1 MLHLHLNH
9 VKDRLAV
16 FLDTYIRVIT
26 ALYKVLDSLRGS
38 KTIFIYY

>member
-16 FLDTYIRVIT
+16 FLDTYKVIT